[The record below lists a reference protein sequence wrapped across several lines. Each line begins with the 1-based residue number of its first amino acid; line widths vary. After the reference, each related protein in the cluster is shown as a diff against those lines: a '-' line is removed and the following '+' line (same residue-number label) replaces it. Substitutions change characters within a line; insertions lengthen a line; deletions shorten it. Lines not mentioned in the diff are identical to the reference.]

1 MFFITPKP
9 HYLII
14 MSRNI
19 PVKVERREE
28 VPNFYAESIQMVHS
42 LTGFKLIVFRDKAEY
57 SVDPSIGP
65 DALIPR
71 SIIKE
76 IVAEVSFSPQQMKI
90 LSKVVND
97 QISAFESRFGEIALP
112 DQSKKRDNTT
122 ASYT

>member
-1 MFFITPKP
+1 MVLSSIF
-9 HYLII
+9 LIL

-19 PVKVERREE
+19 PIKVERKQD

-42 LTGFKLIVFRDKAEY
+42 IAGFKMIVFRDKAEY
-57 SVDPSIGP
+57 AVDPSIGP

-76 IVAEVSFSPQQMKI
+76 IIAEVSFSPHQLKI

-97 QISAFESRFGEIALP
+97 QLKAYESRFGEIALP
-112 DQSKKRDNTT
+112 DHPKKADNT
-122 ASYT
+122 SGHYI